1 MRNLRLALGTLAAL
15 VAMAGSA
22 QACTSGRIRAYFSY
36 ERPSVTGQSASL
48 LVNIAPG
55 EVRELGSI
63 RARLLG
69 GARDM
74 SDNGYVRIRL
84 GEAAFG
90 TNCVE
95 LGPTDGPVFV
105 VGTLQRNSRG
115 ELVLMAETR
124 SQTGPRPIFP
134 RGRRDSSF
142 YDQYI
147 VDPSYLSPEARRRRE
162 AKPQ

>member
-1 MRNLRLALGTLAAL
+1 MKGLHLFLGALAAL
-15 VAMAGSA
+15 VAVAGSA

-36 ERPSVTGQSASL
+36 ERPTVTGQSAGL
-48 LVNIAPG
+48 LVSIPPG
-55 EVRELGSI
+55 EVREAGSI
-63 RARLLG
+63 RARLLS

-115 ELVLMAETR
+115 ELVLTAEAR
-124 SQTGPRPIFP
+124 PQSPRPIFP
-134 RGRRDSSF
+134 RGRRDRSF

-147 VDPSYLSPEARRRRE
+147 VDPAYLSPAERRRRE
-162 AKPQ
+162 ARPQ